1 MYKNVIKRLIDIII
15 SLMLIPFILILIIPV
30 ALFIKLEDHGDVFYN
45 AERYGCNMKKF
56 KMFKFRSM
64 KMNAPDV
71 RNADGTTFNSE
82 KDVRLT
88 KIGGFLRKTSIDEL
102 PQIFNVLLGDMS
114 FVGPRPSPMGNEN
127 TYTDFIRKKF
137 GVRPGI
143 TGYNQALKRNSA
155 TLEERYR
162 NDVYYAA
169 AATEAFRAYGI
180 PARYVEGYYLSAD
193 QIQKE
198 ESGTNTLTGADAHAW
213 VEVYFDGVGWLPL
226 DTTPGYYYDAVS
238 LQQMISAP
246 DQVNKNAVLEDPS
259 FEANQ
264 ATDTTGSR
272 RNGDALKRVAVRMGA
287 VILGGVTLLII
298 LALVLLGVLEIG
310 RIWDYESMHRKYER
324 VDQKEKIHMM
334 SEKMEKLLEF
344 R

>member
-88 KIGGFLRKTSIDEL
+88 KIG
-102 PQIFNVLLGDMS
+102 DMS

-162 NDVYYAA
+162 NDVYYA
-169 AATEAFRAYGI
+169 EHVSFLLDCRI
-180 PARYVEGYYLSAD
+180 
-193 QIQKE
+193 IIM
-198 ESGTNTLTGADAHAW
+198 TLKS
-213 VEVYFDGVGWLPL
+213 VLRRENVY
-226 DTTPGYYYDAVS
+226 
-238 LQQMISAP
+238 
-246 DQVNKNAVLEDPS
+246 KN
-259 FEANQ
+259 
-264 ATDTTGSR
+264 
-272 RNGDALKRVAVRMGA
+272 
-287 VILGGVTLLII
+287 
-298 LALVLLGVLEIG
+298 
-310 RIWDYESMHRKYER
+310 
-324 VDQKEKIHMM
+324 
-334 SEKMEKLLEF
+334 
-344 R
+344 

>member
-1 MYKNVIKRLIDIII
+1 
-15 SLMLIPFILILIIPV
+15 MLEYPRTVQGNGLVYL
-30 ALFIKLEDHGDVFYN
+30 KDEK
-45 AERYGCNMKKF
+45 NMKKF

-162 NDVYYAA
+162 NDVYYA
-169 AATEAFRAYGI
+169 EHVSFLLDCRI
-180 PARYVEGYYLSAD
+180 
-193 QIQKE
+193 IIM
-198 ESGTNTLTGADAHAW
+198 TLKS
-213 VEVYFDGVGWLPL
+213 VLRRENVY
-226 DTTPGYYYDAVS
+226 
-238 LQQMISAP
+238 
-246 DQVNKNAVLEDPS
+246 KN
-259 FEANQ
+259 
-264 ATDTTGSR
+264 
-272 RNGDALKRVAVRMGA
+272 
-287 VILGGVTLLII
+287 
-298 LALVLLGVLEIG
+298 
-310 RIWDYESMHRKYER
+310 
-324 VDQKEKIHMM
+324 
-334 SEKMEKLLEF
+334 
-344 R
+344 